1 MLLDSPRSRHSRV
14 GEERLAAERTARAAR
29 VRSPGIAP
37 RCDGGVHRRG
47 GGAGHPGAV
56 RWPERR
62 RGQQLA
68 HALRDLA
75 SECRRAG
82 PRAAVCLRPRVASPA
97 APRPPAQR
105 AGCCA
110 VVGARR
116 PRARTGRQRSGCEQ
130 SSAPASGAGQA
141 SPPRLPCLHPP
152 DPGPNPDPT
161 SSLRPRPASARAP
174 TPIVRCAG
182 RLGDFGHHD
191 QQVCFADL

>member
-1 MLLDSPRSRHSRV
+1 MAGYT
-14 GEERLAAERTARAAR
+14 GEEVERVILALYAGQNVAEANSWLTLFVTSPVSAGALARARPFACASASRPLLPPAR
-29 VRSPGIAP
+29 PPSV
-37 RCDGGVHRRG
+37 
-47 GGAGHPGAV
+47 
-56 RWPERR
+56 
-62 RGQQLA
+62 
-68 HALRDLA
+68 
-75 SECRRAG
+75 
-82 PRAAVCLRPRVASPA
+82 RAAARSSVRA
-97 APRPPAQR
+97 A
-105 AGCCA
+105 
-110 VVGARR
+110 
-116 PRARTGRQRSGCEQ
+116 RARTGRQRSGCEQ